1 MDQYPTEEEEYEL
14 LYQEE
19 MEMIDD
25 IPEEQLMNEVDQV
38 LNNEPQPCCSKSI
51 TQATENDDFFP
62 DSPQLSQISGTAVN
76 RRLFGTPTGAKRA
89 FSTPVAKRMAPIEE
103 IVLPPDV
110 QEELQNIG
118 LSKKR
123 RLERDLF
130 GDIDDLDGNIT
141 YVDQE
146 AKKKK
151 LDEDRDREMIQ
162 KVLEARKLHQ
172 AMSNA
177 LKKPKVSQL
186 DAIHDFK
193 MRNLSYHV
201 PQWPFIPLQRSD
213 HERVYVRYHSMDY
226 ETKHINDINVF
237 SKGYRGLLG
246 ESKEDIW
253 NDAREMVVR
262 RMTTSSTQQ
271 AINPPRAID
280 VPEQG
285 LVGSSNLW
293 VEKYKPKKY
302 FDLLSDEGTNRNL
315 LYWLKMWD
323 KVVFGKEFKPREEKE
338 DTKGLRNFNKQTG
351 KFELKGGWK
360 KTRKSNLNTNVDPLG
375 RPMQKIALLCGPPG
389 LGKTTLAHTI
399 ATHAGYQV
407 REVNASDDRSPDA
420 FQMAL
425 ENGTQ
430 MTSVLNTDKRPNCI
444 ILDEIDGAPRQSI
457 EFLIRFIS
465 DNVVAK
471 ASKKGAKT
479 QKNVLRRPI
488 ICICNDLYEPALRQ
502 LRQVAFVVTFPP
514 IASPRLAERLMEI
527 ARKERIKTDFGT
539 LISLAEKS
547 GNDVRSCISTMQ
559 FFNAMKKGITLSDVL
574 NSNFGLKDRHR
585 GLFDVWGSIFKIQ
598 RPQKQLDAKGAA
610 DGGPLVSMTDMSQ
623 STRVK
628 HILQVVHSGGDYNIL
643 MQGVYENYLQQKM
656 PDPYLNGVTEA
667 TKWFCFSDTVQQHIQ
682 HLQNYTVYP
691 YLQYGFV
698 VWHLLFATL
707 AYPNVSFPM
716 RGHEFNQKTTLQKQ
730 LFQSFRKGICCG
742 SVGIGQGKVILVE
755 TVPMLKRIL
764 SPKMRTVAVQLLSEK
779 EKEEFTH
786 TINIMV
792 DLGLTYTQVRI
803 SEGTYN
809 YQVEP
814 DLDTLAQFPGC
825 PGIQVNYLGKQLISR
840 EIEMARMRR
849 SVPKAIAG
857 TQKNKNAE
865 NGEKT
870 TKTAESI
877 AKDTQTAFLERINPK
892 WIADKKPKK
901 VKKIP
906 KDFFGRVIVKTA
918 EVLAKEAELDPVVK
932 SPIWFKY
939 KLGFTN
945 AVRKDVT
952 INDLL

>member
-1 MDQYPTEEEEYEL
+1 MDQFPTEEEEYEL

-19 MEMIDD
+19 MEMLNEIPDEL
-25 IPEEQLMNEVDQV
+25 INEEVEPEEA
-38 LNNEPQPCCSKSI
+38 QPCCSKSI
-51 TQATENDDFFP
+51 TQVSSNTDGDIFP

-76 RRLFGTPTGAKRA
+76 RRLFGTPTGTKRA
-89 FSTPVAKRMAPIEE
+89 FSTPIAKRMPAIEE
-103 IVLPPDV
+103 VVLPLDI
-110 QEELQNIG
+110 QQELQSIG

-151 LDEDRDREMIQ
+151 LEEERDKEMIQ
-162 KVLEARKLHQ
+162 RVLEARKMHRE
-172 AMSNA
+172 MSNA
-177 LKKPKVSQL
+177 LKKPKLSQL
-186 DAIHDFK
+186 DAIHAFK

-213 HERVYVRYHSMDY
+213 NERVYCRYHSMDY

-237 SKGYRGLLG
+237 GKGYRGLLG

-253 NDAREMVVR
+253 NDARELVLKR
-262 RMTTSSTQQ
+262 LTTNGTQTR
-271 AINPPRAID
+271 NPLRGID

-285 LVGSSNLW
+285 LVGSGNLW
-293 VEKYKPKKY
+293 VDKYKPRKY
-302 FDLLSDEGTNRNL
+302 LDLLSDEGTNRNL
-315 LYWLKMWD
+315 LFWLKMWD
-323 KVVFGKEFKPREEKE
+323 KVVFGKEFKPREENE
-338 DTKGLRNFNKQTG
+338 NSKGFSNFNKTTG
-351 KFELKGGWK
+351 KFEQNGSWK
-360 KTRKSNLNTNVDPLG
+360 KSRKTNLNTNTDPLG
-375 RPMQKIALLCGPPG
+375 RPMQKVALLCGPPG

-420 FQMAL
+420 FKMAL

-457 EFLIRFIS
+457 EFLIRFITDS
-465 DNVVAK
+465 VVAK
-471 ASKKGAKT
+471 ATKKGAKA
-479 QKNVLRRPI
+479 QKNILKRPI

-514 IASPRLAERLMEI
+514 INSSRLAERLMEI

-539 LISLAEKS
+539 LITLAEKS

-559 FFNAMKKGITLSDVL
+559 FFNAMKKGISLSDVL

-585 GLFDVWGSIFKIQ
+585 GLFDVWTNIFKIQ
-598 RPQKQLDAKGAA
+598 RPQKQLDAKGAV
-610 DGGPLVSMTDMSQ
+610 DGGPLVSMTDMSE

-628 HILQVVHSGGDYNIL
+628 NVLQVVHSGGDYNIL

-656 PDPYLNGVTEA
+656 PDPYMNGVTEA
-667 TKWFCFSDTVQQHIQ
+667 TKWFCFSDTVQHHIQ

-698 VWHLLFATL
+698 IWHLLFATL
-707 AYPNVSFPM
+707 AYPNVSFPL
-716 RGHEFNQKTTLQKQ
+716 RGNEFNQKSTLQKQ
-730 LFQSFRKGICCG
+730 IFQSLRKGINCG
-742 SVGIGQGKVILVE
+742 SVGIGQGKVILME
-755 TVPMLKRIL
+755 TVPMLKKIL
-764 SPKMRTVAVQLLSEK
+764 SPKLRTVAVQLLSEK

-786 TINIMV
+786 TINVMV
-792 DLGLTYTQVRI
+792 DLGI
-803 SEGTYN
+803 TYN
-809 YQVEP
+809 QVKITEQSFNFHVEP
-814 DLDTLAQFPGC
+814 DIDTLARFPGC
-825 PGIQVNYLGKQLISR
+825 EGITLNYLGKQLIAR
-840 EIEMARMRR
+840 EVENEKIRR
-849 SVPKAIAG
+849 SIPKATG
-857 TQKNKNAE
+857 PNKNRNDSKDEQNKSAE
-865 NGEKT
+865 VV
-870 TKTAESI
+870 S
-877 AKDTQTAFLERINPK
+877 KDRQAAFINRINPK
-892 WIADKKPKK
+892 WVVENKTAKK
-901 VKKIP
+901 VKKVA

-918 EVLAKEAELDPVVK
+918 EVLAKEAERDPVVK
-932 SPIWFKY
+932 SPIWYKY

-945 AVRKDVT
+945 AVRKDLT
-952 INDLL
+952 LNDLL

>member
-1 MDQYPTEEEEYEL
+1 MDQFPTEEEEYEL
-14 LYQEE
+14 LYQDELEMLDEMQNEQMDEE
-19 MEMIDD
+19 PPSD
-25 IPEEQLMNEVDQV
+25 
-38 LNNEPQPCCSKSI
+38 EPQPCCSKSI
-51 TQATENDDFFP
+51 TQVQTPDDIFP

-76 RRLFGTPTGAKRA
+76 RRLFGTPTGTKRA
-89 FSTPVAKRMAPIEE
+89 FSTPIPKRMPAIEE
-103 IVLPPDV
+103 IVLPRDV

-130 GDIDDLDGNIT
+130 GDIDDIDGQIT

-151 LDEDRDREMIQ
+151 LDEERDKEMIQ
-162 KVLEARKLHQ
+162 KVLEARKLQ
-172 AMSNA
+172 RAMSHA
-177 LKKPKVSQL
+177 LKHPKLSQL

-213 HERVYVRYHSMDY
+213 HERVYCRYHSMDY
-226 ETKHINDINVF
+226 ETKHINEINVF
-237 SKGYRGLLG
+237 NKGYRGLLG

-253 NDAREMVVR
+253 NEAREIVLR
-262 RMTTSSTQQ
+262 RMTASSTQTT
-271 AINPPRAID
+271 NPAMPID

-302 FDLLSDEGTNRNL
+302 LDLLSDESTNRSL

-323 KVVFGKEFKPREEKE
+323 KVVFGKEFKPREERE
-338 DTKGLRNFNKQTG
+338 NVKGLKSFNKQTG
-351 KFELKGGWK
+351 KFEQNGGWTK
-360 KTRKSNLNTNVDPLG
+360 SRKSNLNTNSDPLG

-420 FQMAL
+420 FKLAL

-430 MTSVLNTDKRPNCI
+430 MTSVLNSNKKPNCI

-457 EFLIRFIS
+457 DFLIKFIS

-471 ASKKGAKT
+471 ASKKGAKEK
-479 QKNVLRRPI
+479 KNILKRPI
-488 ICICNDLYEPALRQ
+488 ICICNDLYEPSLRQ

-514 IASPRLAERLMEI
+514 INSSRLAERLMEV

-539 LISLAEKS
+539 LITLAEKS

-559 FFNAMKKGITLSDVL
+559 FFNAMKKGIMLSDVL

-585 GLFDVWGSIFKIQ
+585 GLFDVWTSIFKIQ
-598 RPQKQLDAKGAA
+598 RPQKTLDPKGGT
-610 DGGPLVSMTDMSQ
+610 DGGPLVSMTDTSQ

-628 HILQVVHSGGDYNIL
+628 QVLQVVHSGGDYNIL

-656 PDPYLNGVTEA
+656 PDPYLNGVAEA
-667 TKWFCFSDTVQQHIQ
+667 TAWFCFSDTVQQQIQ

-691 YLQYGFV
+691 YLQYGFA
-698 VWHLLFATL
+698 VWHLLFATM
-707 AYPNVSFPM
+707 AYPNVSFPL
-716 RGHEFNQKTTLQKQ
+716 RGNEFNQKTTLQRQ
-730 LFQSFRKGICCG
+730 IFQSFKKGISCG
-742 SVGIGQGKVILVE
+742 MVGIGQGKTILVE
-755 TVPMLKRIL
+755 TVPILKKIL
-764 SPKMRTVAVQLLSEK
+764 SPKMRTVAAQLLSEK
-779 EKEEFTH
+779 EKEEFTQ

-792 DLGLTYTQVRI
+792 DLGLTFTQIKV
-803 SEGTYN
+803 SEGTFHFH
-809 YQVEP
+809 VEP

-825 PGIQVNYLGKQLISR
+825 PGITLSYLGKQMVAR
-840 EIEMARMRR
+840 EIDLARMKR
-849 SVPKAIAG
+849 SVPRALPG
-857 TQKNKNAE
+857 SQKNKNTKSDETLAK
-865 NGEKT
+865 EKQ
-870 TKTAESI
+870 
-877 AKDTQTAFLERINPK
+877 DAFLERINPK
-892 WIADKKPKK
+892 WITDTKKTKK
-901 VKKIP
+901 VKKVA
-906 KDFFGRVIVKTA
+906 KDFFGRVIVKSA

-945 AVRKDVT
+945 AVRQDVT